1 MGWQKREGGEREG
14 RGVMEEWGGRRVTA
28 GSGSRRVKG
37 MSMTERKK
45 KEERKKRKRWWNPA
59 FCYGHIF
66 SSVST
71 QVAPLLFHFLY
82 LLFHLLS
89 SFFLLFSSFC
99 TFLHCFLWLFSLQKL
114 FLQEFR
120 VFLCFCIFHLFLLF
134 FQFFSHFLWFFI
146 WLFGFSLFQTFFI
159 LIRYLCV

>member
-37 MSMTERKK
+37 MSMTEEEKRGEKEKK
-45 KEERKKRKRWWNPA
+45 KVMK
-59 FCYGHIF
+59 
-66 SSVST
+66 
-71 QVAPLLFHFLY
+71 
-82 LLFHLLS
+82 S
-89 SFFLLFSSFC
+89 SFLLWSHFFFCINSSRASSFSLSLSTLSPSILLFLLFSSFC

-120 VFLCFCIFHLFLLF
+120 VFLCFCVFHLFLLF

>member
-37 MSMTERKK
+37 MSMTEKKK

-66 SSVST
+66 FFCINSSS
-71 QVAPLLFHFLY
+71 A
-82 LLFHLLS
+82 S
-89 SFFLLFSSFC
+89 SFSLSLSTLSPSILLFLLFSSFC

-120 VFLCFCIFHLFLLF
+120 VFLCFCVFHLFLLF